1 MLSRMAASVAAPETT
16 APGDAPLDGREPIVT
31 VRHLFKQYGDRKH
44 PFVAVRDV
52 SFSLYPGEVFGFL
65 GPNGAGKTT
74 TISVLCT
81 LLRPTEGSVQVA
93 GFDVIR
99 QPDDVRRSIGLIF
112 QEPTLDNQL
121 TAQENLDF
129 HALAYDVPRD
139 AARERGETLLKL
151 LDLWDRRNA
160 AVKTFSGGMKRRLE
174 IARSLLHRP
183 SVLFLDEPT
192 QGLDPQTRALIW
204 QYLLGL
210 RASDGVTLFL
220 TTHYMDEA
228 EYCDRIAII
237 DHGEIVALDTPDNLK
252 AMVGG
257 DVVTVRTG
265 DNSLAIREIEE
276 RWGLTAVV
284 HGDELRL
291 EVKRGDQFVPEL
303 VRAVTPLVQSISVH
317 RPTLDDVFM
326 KLTGRTIR
334 DEEASALDRLRLGPH
349 ARMGRR

>member
-1 MLSRMAASVAAPETT
+1 MIVDQRRT
-16 APGDAPLDGREPIVT
+16 ADAPPSEDRDGAPV
-31 VRHLFKQYGDRKH
+31 VDVQHLVKRYGKDERGLT
-44 PFVAVRDV
+44 AVNDV
-52 SFSLYPGEVFGFL
+52 SFAVHRGEVFGFL

-81 LLRPTEGSVQVA
+81 LLRPTAGVVRVA
-93 GFDVIR
+93 GYDVAR

-112 QEPTLDNQL
+112 QDPTLDAQL

-129 HALAYDVPRD
+129 HAFAYDVPSTE
-139 AARERGETLLKL
+139 ARQRGEQLLRL
-151 LDLWDRRNA
+151 LELWDRRHDL
-160 AVKTFSGGMKRRLE
+160 VKTFSGGMKRRLE
-174 IARSLLHRP
+174 IARGLLHRP

-204 QYLLGL
+204 RYLLSL
-210 RASDGVTLFL
+210 RESDGVTLFM

-237 DHGEIVALDTPDNLK
+237 DHGQIVALDTPDNLK

-257 DVVTVRTG
+257 DVVTLRT
-265 DNSLAIREIEE
+265 DDDALAERELRE
-276 RWGLTAVV
+276 RYGLEPQRS
-284 HGDELRL
+284 GDELRL
-291 EVKRGDQFVPEL
+291 EVTRGDEFVPEL
-303 VRAVTPLVQSISVH
+303 VRGLTPRVEAISVN

-334 DEEASALDRLRLGPH
+334 EQESSDLDRMRQFSRAFG
-349 ARMGRR
+349 GRR